1 MPYALQYTTLTNKY
15 VNFPAL
21 NIASG
26 ETFSIECVVSIDAT
40 GAVRLVS
47 SPSTVYTGR
56 IWLQQSATPNVRIT
70 TSDLGVT
77 ADWNYSF
84 VIGTFYKIKITR
96 VGSTGELFI
105 NDVSQGTRT
114 LNGSFQFD
122 RFFSQHTT
130 FGSSCTVRYIE
141 FVSSAGTRLYRN
153 DSGTGSIWPDVN
165 NSANNATQQGTWPAN
180 DSEWVPYSS
189 GGSGAEL
196 QATATGVSTA
206 TAALTT
212 AVRLAAAAV
221 GVSTATAS
229 LTTGV
234 RLQASAS
241 GQSSASAQLTTAISL
256 VANAISQSSATANL
270 TAGITSLAAS
280 AVGRSTAT
288 ATLTTGIQ
296 FAASASGQSS
306 ATAQLSTAIR
316 LAASAVGQSTATA
329 SFAAAAAQL
338 SAAAYGRSSATATLT
353 TGIAL
358 AANARASSDSTAQ
371 LTTAIQLSA
380 SAVARS
386 SATATLGSTLAAYYL
401 DEART
406 AYVTRETR
414 ISAVFG
420 DERITVVDRESRIQ
434 VIRGN
439 A

>member
-165 NSANNATQQGTWPAN
+165 NSANNATQQGTWAAN

-221 GVSTATAS
+221 GVSAATAS
-229 LTTGV
+229 LTTGIPLQAFGAGVSTATAQLSTQV
-234 RLQASAS
+234 RLNASAL
-241 GQSSASAQLTTAISL
+241 GVSSATASLITSIRLAASALG
-256 VANAISQSSATANL
+256 QSSATANL
-270 TAGITSLAAS
+270 TTGGGGLS
-280 AVGRSTAT
+280 AN
-288 ATLTTGIQ
+288 
-296 FAASASGQSS
+296 
-306 ATAQLSTAIR
+306 
-316 LAASAVGQSTATA
+316 AVGQSTATA
-329 SFAAAAAQL
+329 TMTTAIRLTASAVAQ
-338 SAAAYGRSSATATLT
+338 ATATATLAGT
-353 TGIAL
+353 SAQLAAAAVGVSTATAALSTSIRLQASAVAL
-358 AANARASSDSTAQ
+358 ASSTAQ
-371 LTTAIQLSA
+371 LTTQIRLSA
-380 SAVARS
+380 AGYSVS
-386 SATATLGSTLAAYYL
+386 VATAELTIGQVLPPEVDAYKMKM
-401 DEART
+401 
-406 AYVTRETR
+406 TR
-414 ISAVFG
+414 ITG
-420 DERITVVDRESRIQ
+420 NYKLQQQ
-434 VIRGN
+434 VSFSIIN
-439 A
+439 ATPKFKIGRA